1 MKVNIVGNF
10 QANTGLMQD
19 AAILRGILVG
29 VLGET
34 VKIFKVP
41 HVLPECG
48 DADIN
53 FFLEVINP
61 SLFSYARKN
70 IWIPNAE
77 WTCKSWTPYLDM
89 IDEIWVKTT
98 EARRIFNEAVQGRKP
113 VLQIGWTSID
123 KVWNPDTDK
132 KNYSKA
138 IVPVG
143 KNVYRHPKPIFQAY
157 LKIKESNN
165 DLYSRLP
172 TLYVVHAPNHIAI
185 TVPDAI
191 QSKVVLKSEVL
202 NETDY
207 DQLLK
212 ECGLC
217 ICISMSEGFGHA
229 VNEAMSA
236 GCNLILS
243 PILPFKEDLVG
254 EVQSGTFYGTVLEQ
268 VSQPDFLGVLV
279 DTQVDSIVECL
290 REYVDQ
296 PFKVKKAGSLV
307 SREIYEHNHKRWV
320 ATLKE
325 LLPKY
330 DTTEEYSLKSSFPK
344 EDDLPDVS
352 IITITKD
359 RRIFMPLAK
368 YSYMIQSYPEDKL
381 EWVVVDDGD
390 DSIEDTLIGVP
401 NVKYVRC
408 EPGMT
413 ISQKRNLGVQSAMYD
428 LLVCMDDDDVY
439 PNNSVLQRVA
449 MLLKEPAKGC
459 GFCTTIPCYDIT
471 KYSSFMNVP
480 PMTLPMHER
489 VSEATL
495 VFTRQFWNECS
506 FDDMVH
512 IGEGSAFIRGREQM
526 CREISPQEVIVSLVH
541 PKNTSSRR
549 LPEMKDSNGCHWGF
563 NENLYSLVSQ
573 IGVEMLNSGERS
585 CQTDPSTGGES
596 S

>member
-207 DQLLK
+207 GQLLK